1 MLSSLAARVKNT
13 QVSKVEFFFVLLLLA
28 FGAPMV
34 IFIPPGAGY
43 DEEDHLVR
51 VWELSALSFIPGQ
64 LSPQEMRY
72 PTLFRDFAYRQQ
84 GSSGVIGSEFWQKYA
99 HASLYEYGFV
109 RRELDTKSVYSP
121 ALLFPQAITL
131 RVLGRG
137 ANLPGLI
144 VFYAC
149 RFIGLLGYLT
159 LVWLAIRWIPFG
171 KWTLSVLA
179 LAPIALFQATTIT
192 PDTLSNGIGFLFIA
206 GCLRAAQFEK
216 IEWKELGIL
225 VLLIFLLFLAKLNL
239 LPLILLPF
247 LLIPPSKFTSKKIYM
262 FLLATTVILFLME
275 VVGWNL
281 IALPRADPLL
291 ANEANPTGQLRYM
304 LSHPFAFSLTI
315 IRDFLTNGFAYFQS
329 WINGYGYFYW
339 TPPQIVSFFFL
350 LSLGSVAL
358 LDLPHEQDTKNFR
371 VALILVFVAGY
382 LVTTVSL
389 YATFTPVG
397 SDQVF
402 GVQGRYF
409 TPLALLLFLT
419 LPRFARMRKIAIS
432 TPRWVIAFLS
442 IALSLNVAGLL
453 LSFYVPCG
461 ATFYQTGLCYR
472 PLFKGFP
479 SEVEHSPLVSDRVLL
494 TQEIQAACNGFT
506 EVRVMVIP
514 STAGDKGVTRFIVQN
529 AVTEQTLAQ
538 TPVEN
543 DQITSEDW
551 YSVRFAPDWDSAGK
565 QYILKIL
572 GVNSHP
578 DQGLRFLY
586 TTQSEFDLGNLYENE
601 QLLEEDL
608 VLQYG
613 CATGLRKL
621 WLTGKP

>member
-1 MLSSLAARVKNT
+1 
-13 QVSKVEFFFVLLLLA
+13 
-28 FGAPMV
+28 
-34 IFIPPGAGY
+34 
-43 DEEDHLVR
+43 
-51 VWELSALSFIPGQ
+51 
-64 LSPQEMRY
+64 
-72 PTLFRDFAYRQQ
+72 
-84 GSSGVIGSEFWQKYA
+84 
-99 HASLYEYGFV
+99 
-109 RRELDTKSVYSP
+109 
-121 ALLFPQAITL
+121 
-131 RVLGRG
+131 
-137 ANLPGLI
+137 
-144 VFYAC
+144 
-149 RFIGLLGYLT
+149 
-159 LVWLAIRWIPFG
+159 
-171 KWTLSVLA
+171 
-179 LAPIALFQATTIT
+179 
-192 PDTLSNGIGFLFIA
+192 
-206 GCLRAAQFEK
+206 
-216 IEWKELGIL
+216 
-225 VLLIFLLFLAKLNL
+225 
-239 LPLILLPF
+239 
-247 LLIPPSKFTSKKIYM
+247 
-262 FLLATTVILFLME
+262 
-275 VVGWNL
+275 
-281 IALPRADPLL
+281 
-291 ANEANPTGQLRYM
+291 
-304 LSHPFAFSLTI
+304 
-315 IRDFLTNGFAYFQS
+315 
-329 WINGYGYFYW
+329 
-339 TPPQIVSFFFL
+339 
-350 LSLGSVAL
+350 
-358 LDLPHEQDTKNFR
+358 
-371 VALILVFVAGY
+371 
-382 LVTTVSL
+382 
-389 YATFTPVG
+389 
-397 SDQVF
+397 
-402 GVQGRYF
+402 
-409 TPLALLLFLT
+409 
-419 LPRFARMRKIAIS
+419 
-432 TPRWVIAFLS
+432 VIAFLS